1 MKTYLID
8 HLLRSSSLIFL
19 RRFTQFIDMF
29 DILLII
35 TFVLLASHLVC
46 LLILKLSINIKH
58 LYIFFHSWPI
68 LKDFLKFHPPPHVY
82 FDPWFTKFK
91 KNVWPPSPAPFI
103 RHLRVHVLHINN
115 FKNFHY
121 SWRIW
126 RWNAELGIQFFFIA
140 VFWK

>member
-19 RRFTQFIDMF
+19 LRFDTH
-29 DILLII
+29 LII
-35 TFVLLASHLVC
+35 TFVLLASLLVC

-68 LKDFLKFHPPPHVY
+68 LKDFLKFHPPPPPVY

-91 KNVWPPSPAPFI
+91 KNVWPPSAPPFF

-115 FKNFHY
+115 FKKFHD

-126 RWNAELGIQFFFIA
+126 RWSVESRMLFFFIA
-140 VFWK
+140 VFRK

>member
-1 MKTYLID
+1 MKTYLND
-8 HLLRSSSLIFL
+8 YLLRLSSLIFL

-46 LLILKLSINIKH
+46 LLILKLSSNIKH
-58 LYIFFHSWPI
+58 LYIFFHSLPI

-91 KNVWPPSPAPFI
+91 KNVWPPSAPPFF

-115 FKNFHY
+115 FKKFHD

-126 RWNAELGIQFFFIA
+126 RWSVESGMLFFFIA
-140 VFWK
+140 VFRK